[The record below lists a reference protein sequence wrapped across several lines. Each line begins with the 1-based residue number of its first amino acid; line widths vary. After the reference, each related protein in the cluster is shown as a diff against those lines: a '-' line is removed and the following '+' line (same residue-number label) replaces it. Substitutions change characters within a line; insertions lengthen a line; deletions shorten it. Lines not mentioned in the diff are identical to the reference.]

1 MHSVHFQ
8 RGLMSLSD
16 DILRARLT
24 RPFRY
29 FESVGSTNDIA
40 KAWLEEG
47 APETAVVIANEQ
59 RQGRGRRGRRW
70 HTPPD
75 TALALSVILHPPP
88 RHLWRISLVGALSV
102 YDLADWLGC
111 VDVGI
116 KWPNDVQVD
125 GRKIGG
131 ILPEAVWR
139 DDDGPLGVVLGI
151 GVNVRADFRH
161 TALQD
166 RAANLES
173 AVNRP
178 LHRADLIDYLL
189 RRVDAWYRL
198 IGADVLFT
206 AWKRRLN
213 MLGRRIQTEKMAGL
227 ALDVKP
233 DGSLLA
239 QDDFAVVHSLAAGD
253 IFIVNHGVNHGE
265 GD

>member
-1 MHSVHFQ
+1 
-8 RGLMSLSD
+8 MSLSD
-16 DILRARLT
+16 DILQTRLT
-24 RPFRY
+24 QPFRY

-47 APETAVVIANEQ
+47 APEAAAVIANEQ

-88 RHLWRISLVGALSV
+88 RHLWRVSLVGALSV

-111 VDVGI
+111 IDIGI
-116 KWPNDVQVD
+116 KWPNDVQVA
-125 GRKIGG
+125 GKKIGG

-239 QDDFAVVHSLAAGD
+239 QDDFAVIHSLAAGD

>member
-8 RGLMSLSD
+8 RGLMPLSD
-16 DILRARLT
+16 AILRARLT

-47 APETAVVIANEQ
+47 APEAAAVIANEQ

-88 RHLWRISLVGALSV
+88 RHLWRIGLVGALSV

-111 VDVGI
+111 ADIGI

-125 GRKIGG
+125 GQKIGG

-139 DDDGPLGVVLGI
+139 DDAPLGVVLGI

-178 LHRADLIDYLL
+178 LYRADLIDYLL
-189 RRVDAWYRL
+189 RRVEAWYRL
-198 IGADVLFT
+198 MAADALFV
-206 AWKRRLN
+206 AWKQRLN
-213 MLGRRIQTEKMAGL
+213 MLGRRIQTENIVGL
-227 ALDVKP
+227 ALDVNP

-239 QDDFAVVHSLAAGD
+239 LDDCAVIHSLAAGD